1 MARQDASCHVASHV
15 ASHVGAMPYRTALGN
30 FLASS
35 SALVRFV
42 FCPGVAPSTPRTRRH
57 RAPRTPPITTLTIA
71 SPSRIVDDRRNAA
84 LHRCSRRRRTMV
96 VQAVTSH
103 EQRWCCRRSAQALLP
118 RGREDAAHTWCRLS
132 LHASRAHAPVLR
144 AEALPSYAFIYQ
156 LHTPSYG
163 VSASY
168 ISFIQS
174 FIQCIRAYQCVSG

>member
-1 MARQDASCHVASHV
+1 
-15 ASHVGAMPYRTALGN
+15 MPYRTALGN

-42 FCPGVAPSTPRTRRH
+42 FCSGVAPSTARTRRH
-57 RAPRTPPITTLTIA
+57 RAPRTQPITTLTIA

-84 LHRCSRRRRTMV
+84 LHRCSRRRRTML

-118 RGREDAAHTWCRLS
+118 RGREDAAHTRCRMS
-132 LHASRAHAPVLR
+132 LLAPSRLYCAPKHC
-144 AEALPSYAFIYQ
+144 

-168 ISFIQS
+168 ISFIRLHTVYQLHTS
-174 FIQCIRAYQCVSG
+174 ASYRASYSVSGRIRLIPAVSTIA